1 MTRRFS
7 EAEKADIWDAL
18 ERGEAMRGI
27 SRRMGRSPSSIYTF
41 VVDNAGRRPRPPG
54 SSELRLSLVEREE
67 ISRGLAAGMSLRTI
81 ATGMG
86 RAASTVCREV
96 NANGGRRAYRAL
108 GAERASRHRARR
120 PKVAKL
126 ARCRRLR
133 AAVEARLADY
143 WSPEEI
149 SAWLARAYPEDPE
162 MRVSHET
169 IYMSLFVQGRGALR
183 QELHS
188 CLRSGR
194 ALRRPKARTKGG
206 FGQGQITNKVMI
218 SERPA
223 EVRDRAVPGHWE
235 GDLIYG
241 RRMTCIGT
249 LVERSTR
256 YVMLF
261 PLPDGHTA
269 GLVRVALAKK
279 IRSLPTEL
287 RRSLTWDQGHEMAEH
302 ARFTVDTGV
311 QVYFCD
317 PKSPWQRGTNENT
330 NGLLRQYLPKST
342 DLSVVTQT
350 ELNAIARSLNRRPRQ
365 TLGWRSPSEAF
376 NEAVAMT
383 A

>member
-1 MTRRFS
+1 VAR
-7 EAEKADIWDAL
+7 
-18 ERGEAMRGI
+18 
-27 SRRMGRSPSSIYTF
+27 
-41 VVDNAGRRPRPPG
+41 
-54 SSELRLSLVEREE
+54 
-67 ISRGLAAGMSLRTI
+67 LAAL
-81 ATGMG
+81 
-86 RAASTVCREV
+86 
-96 NANGGRRAYRAL
+96 
-108 GAERASRHRARR
+108 
-120 PKVAKL
+120 P
-126 ARCRRLR
+126 RLR
-133 AAVEARLADY
+133 AVVEARLADY

-149 SAWLARAYPEDPE
+149 SAWLARAYPDNAE

-183 QELHS
+183 QELHR

-223 EVRDRAVPGHWE
+223 EVADRAVPGHWE

-261 PLPDGHTA
+261 PLPNGHTA
-269 GLVRVALAKK
+269 EAVRVALAKK
-279 IRSLPTEL
+279 IRHLPTEL

-302 ARFTVDTGV
+302 ARFTIDTGV
-311 QVYFCD
+311 QVYFCG
-317 PKSPWQRGTNENT
+317 PKSPWQRGSNENT
-330 NGLLRQYLPKST
+330 NGLLRQYLPKTT
-342 DLSVVTQT
+342 DLSKVSTA
-350 ELNAIARSLNRRPRQ
+350 ELNAIARSLNGRPRQ
-365 TLGWRSPSEAF
+365 TLEWRSPSEAF

>member
-1 MTRRFS
+1 
-7 EAEKADIWDAL
+7 
-18 ERGEAMRGI
+18 
-27 SRRMGRSPSSIYTF
+27 
-41 VVDNAGRRPRPPG
+41 
-54 SSELRLSLVEREE
+54 
-67 ISRGLAAGMSLRTI
+67 
-81 ATGMG
+81 MG
-86 RAASTVCREV
+86 RAPSTVCREV
-96 NANGGRRAYRAL
+96 NGNGGRRGYRAL
-108 GAERASRHRARR
+108 TADRTAHRRAQR

-126 ARCRRLR
+126 VRNPRLR
-133 AAVEARLADY
+133 RVVETQLAKF

-149 SAWLARAYPEDPE
+149 SAWLARAYPDDAE

-183 QELHS
+183 QELHA

-206 FGQGQITNKVMI
+206 FGQGQIVDKVMI

-223 EVRDRAVPGHWE
+223 EVADRAVPGHWE

-261 PLPDGHTA
+261 PLPNGHTA
-269 GLVRVALAKK
+269 ELVRLALAKK
-279 IRSLPTEL
+279 IRSLPLEL
-287 RRSLTWDQGHEMAEH
+287 RRSLTWDQGHEMAQH
-302 ARFTVDTGV
+302 ARFTIDTGV

-317 PKSPWQRGTNENT
+317 PKSPWQRGSNENT
-330 NGLLRQYLPKST
+330 NRLLRQYLPKTT
-342 DLSVVTQT
+342 DLSAISAT
-350 ELNAIARSLNRRPRQ
+350 ELNAIARSLNGRPRQ